1 MNSVIYLKARTD
13 PSIAPCF
20 VLADLQQGYIAGPQ
34 FLAMSAAESA
44 LANCRAALQ
53 HARAMGFPVAYLR
66 QISQSPF
73 FNPITDFFNWI
84 VGFEPTAADMVFDR
98 DKPSCYSSK
107 HFSDLMASCQGHFVL
122 AGFAGETACLSTAI
136 DAYHRDHHFTFLT
149 DASVSHE
156 LEGLSADIVQ
166 KTVTQIIGVYGDII
180 DTSSWI
186 AMTSNSATRSAN
198 GWR

>member
-20 VLADLQQGYIAGPQ
+20 VLVDLQRGYIAGPR
-34 FLAMSAAESA
+34 FLAMPAAESV
-44 LANCRAALQ
+44 LANCRAALR
-53 HARAMGFPVAYLR
+53 HARAMGFPVAYVR
-66 QISQSPF
+66 QTSQSPF
-73 FNPITDFFNWI
+73 FNPVTDFFNWI

-107 HFSDLMASCQGHFVL
+107 QFSELMASCRGHFVL
-122 AGFAGETACLSTAI
+122 AGFAGETTCLSTAI
-136 DAYHRDHHFTFLT
+136 DAYHRDHHFTYLA
-149 DASVSHE
+149 DASASHE
-156 LEGLSADIVQ
+156 LEDLSADTVQ
-166 KTVTQIIGVYGDII
+166 KAVTQIIGVYGDIV

-186 AMTSNSATRSAN
+186 AMSSNSGVRSAE